1 MEIVPIIPS
10 TPPTT
15 MRMDLHRPAAA
26 LLLAASLAACAGDG
40 AGPAA
45 TPAGPVMTTAIF
57 QKPTKTA
64 TGYWERSVTY
74 DWTLRKTVTPASALL
89 APGASATFDYT
100 LTATRVPA
108 GASESAGVRG
118 QICVKNLGN
127 VDSQGMTV
135 EDVVQASTN
144 GGASWNT
151 IATENVDVSGNPV
164 VSPGETACF
173 GYDVSFAPVA
183 GALYRNQGAVTW
195 TNAGNGGAPP
205 PGNTQTWETAWVPFT
220 LPADPATAE
229 TDEAA
234 ALADLLVCP
243 AGFTCT
249 PSAGSWT
256 LTGSQVI
263 EYAVQ
268 VTNTSAPCAHT
279 AVARNTA
286 TLTENDSGDE
296 TVDSAAVTVTTEDC
310 TPPPSFQG
318 CTPGYWKQT
327 QHFGAWVGYV
337 PTGPGASRYNTV
349 FGVNLFPATRTLL
362 QALGTGGGGANR
374 LGRHSTA
381 ALLNAANG
389 SVAYGMTT
397 AQVIAAV
404 QQAVASGDYDTAASM
419 FESLNERGCPLGRAP

>member
-1 MEIVPIIPS
+1 
-10 TPPTT
+10 
-15 MRMDLHRPAAA
+15 MRETHQPAAA
-26 LLLAASLAACAGDG
+26 LLLGATLAALLAACTGEG

-45 TPAGPVMTTAIF
+45 TPAGPAMTTAIF

-64 TGYWERSVTY
+64 TGYRERAVTY
-74 DWTLRKTVTPASALL
+74 DWTLQKTVTPASALL
-89 APGASATFDYT
+89 APGASATFNYT
-100 LTATRVPA
+100 LTATRTPVDSVSA
-108 GASESAGVRG
+108 AGVRG
-118 QICVKNLGN
+118 QICVRNLGS

-135 EDVVQASTN
+135 QDVVQASTN
-144 GGASWNT
+144 GGGTWT
-151 IATENVDVSGNPV
+151 TVATETVDVSGNPV

-173 GYDVSFAPVA
+173 DYDVSFTPLA
-183 GALYRNQGAVTW
+183 GAVYRNQGTVTW

-205 PGNTQTWETAWVPFT
+205 PGNTQTWETAWVPFA

-243 AGFTCT
+243 AGFSCT
-249 PSAGSWT
+249 PFAGSWS
-256 LTGSQVI
+256 LTGTQVI
-263 EYAVQ
+263 QYAVQ
-268 VTNTSAPCAHT
+268 ITNASAPCGQT
-279 AVARNTA
+279 AFARNTA
-286 TLTENDSGDE
+286 TLTENDSGDQR
-296 TVDSAAVTVTTEDC
+296 VDSAAVALVTEDC

-337 PTGPGASRYNTV
+337 PTGVNASRYNTV
-349 FGVNLFPATRTLL
+349 FGVNLFPADPTLL
-362 QALGTGGGGANR
+362 QALGTGGGGARR

-381 ALLNAANG
+381 ALLNAASG
-389 SVAYGMTT
+389 AVAYGMTP

-419 FESLNERGCPLGRAP
+419 FEALNERGCPLGRAP